1 MNLDSCRN
9 KNSRKTRG
17 SSGCRRG
24 VQAKG
29 ETVEIPGA
37 GAKCYGRRQKMA
49 NYDGL
54 PVLVG

>member
-37 GAKCYGRRQKMA
+37 GAKCYGRRQKEA
-49 NYDGL
+49 VFGGL
-54 PVLVG
+54 PKLGG